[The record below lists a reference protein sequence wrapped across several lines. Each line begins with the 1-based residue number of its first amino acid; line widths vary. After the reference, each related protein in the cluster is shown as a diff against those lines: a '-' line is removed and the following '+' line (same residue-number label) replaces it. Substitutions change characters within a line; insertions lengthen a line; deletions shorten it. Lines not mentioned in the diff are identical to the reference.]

1 MSACPGGPLVGRM
14 HGHPPF
20 PVHAQLEQFA
30 PAQRRRRALRIA
42 LPLAALAFAVVPVPG
57 LHLSAPILLGA
68 AFVLGRRRLREAE
81 RIIALVGECPC
92 GARERP
98 YELPERIAWPA
109 SLRCP
114 ACREFVRVE
123 TA

>member
-1 MSACPGGPLVGRM
+1 LSATGRLVGRM

-20 PVHAQLEQFA
+20 PVRARLQQFA
-30 PAQRRRRALRIA
+30 PAERRRRAVRVSA
-42 LPLAALAFAVVPVPG
+42 PLAVLAVALLPIPG
-57 LHLSAPILLGA
+57 LHLAAPILLGT

-81 RIIALVGECPC
+81 AIEALFGECPC
-92 GARERP
+92 GVRDQP
-98 YELPERIAWPA
+98 YVLPERIQWPLT
-109 SLRCP
+109 LRCP